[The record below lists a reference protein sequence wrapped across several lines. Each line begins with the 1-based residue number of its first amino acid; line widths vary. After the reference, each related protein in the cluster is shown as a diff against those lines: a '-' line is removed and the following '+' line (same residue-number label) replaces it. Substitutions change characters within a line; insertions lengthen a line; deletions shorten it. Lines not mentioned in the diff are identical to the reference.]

1 MAKGAATTTGGAAKK
16 APAKKTTTAKRPR
29 KKAGSKASKSKAV
42 AITAH
47 AIPSAAVVSSSSSA
61 AVVPDR
67 GPLPTLILDSGGWT
81 VKHGT
86 VLPSASTVAAAPGN
100 NGTPSIAPTFEKQS
114 PRLSPNATAKPHHQ
128 LTILCADQ
136 ISQISNQ
143 GQLSFTRPLERGYPT
158 DLTAQ
163 LRVWKRICDLEGI
176 LAQPL
181 NAEDVADLSAVWAA
195 TTMGGGKK
203 RGGGSSRAAT
213 PAMGGNA
220 VEVPAPTLSSM
231 NCQVLLLTQPFTPR
245 SISDRVDEV
254 LFRDLGFVRVGKILG
269 QCAASARYVD
279 PEGRKELRLVKGGG
293 SSAGEEAQVFPIDDE
308 TECCLVVDSGFSLT
322 HVVPT
327 YQCQAV
333 SKAIRRLNIGGRTI
347 TNLLK
352 EWVSY
357 RQWNMMDETALV
369 NEAKEALCYVL
380 PSSRQYDAE
389 MAEARKMKVGYRD
402 YDREFVLPD
411 FAETFTG
418 SVRLASGLRKRL
430 DQKEREKERRERKE
444 LKKRQKQ
451 KGKEETERK
460 EKADGKK
467 SKGDENAKHSKKNK
481 GGKRKL
487 NSKDSNKEDDGDTN
501 GNAEENDDE
510 VDSDEETD
518 EQRLKRI
525 QRMKEEERRRRELEE
540 ESRQALALS
549 VERFAAPEI
558 LFRPDD
564 VGLDQGGIAE
574 TIVQSVEAC
583 PDYLRAAMYQNVLI
597 TGGNARIPGFVQR
610 LENELRS
617 LAPSQYMVRV
627 YVPQDPVAFA
637 WKGAARIVLQSV
649 PTYKDTFQG
658 AQKMSQ
664 QVSILAGRTGSNPP
678 AKDNLDAFR
687 KCFVDRI
694 QWEAGAS
701 SDNGTEDDMIVM

>member
-1 MAKGAATTTGGAAKK
+1 MAKGAATAAAKK
-16 APAKKTTTAKRPR
+16 APAKKATTAKGRPR
-29 KKAGSKASKSKAV
+29 KKAGSAAAKSKA
-42 AITAH
+42 TAP
-47 AIPSAAVVSSSSSA
+47 AVPAAAAAVSASSSTA
-61 AVVPDR
+61 VPDR

-86 VLPSASTVAAAPGN
+86 VLPSSASAPASAATTAAA
-100 NGTPSIAPTFEKQS
+100 AA

-136 ISQISNQ
+136 ISQIANQ
-143 GQLSFTRPLERGYPT
+143 GQLIYSRPLERGYIT

-163 LRVWKRICDLEGI
+163 LRVWRRVCELEGV
-176 LAQPL
+176 LVQPVAL
-181 NAEDVADLSAVWAA
+181 TAEDAAELSGVWAA
-195 TTMGGGKK
+195 TTMAAGSKK
-203 RGGGSSRAAT
+203 RGAGSSRAAT
-213 PAMGGNA
+213 PANA
-220 VEVPAPTLSSM
+220 ELPVPTLPSTH
-231 NCQVLLLTQPFTPR
+231 CQVVLLTQPFTPK
-245 SISDRVDEV
+245 SISERVDEV
-254 LFRDLGFVRVGKILG
+254 WFRDLGFVRVGKILG
-269 QCAASARYVD
+269 QCAAAARYAD
-279 PEGRKELRLVKGGG
+279 PEERKELRLVHND
-293 SSAGEEAQVFPIDDE
+293 VPPDDDG

-333 SKAIRRLNIGGRTI
+333 SRAIRRLNIGGRTI

-369 NEAKEALCYVL
+369 NEAKEVLCYVL
-380 PSSRQYDAE
+380 PSSSKYDAE
-389 MAEARKMKVGYRD
+389 MAEARKTKVGYRE

-411 FAETFTG
+411 FAETFAG

-430 DQKEREKERRERKE
+430 DQKERERERRERKE
-444 LKKRQKQ
+444 LKKRQRQKEKEAKEKEEAER
-451 KGKEETERK
+451 KGKEDGET
-460 EKADGKK
+460 
-467 SKGDENAKHSKKNK
+467 SKGNENANKRGMKKK

-487 NSKDSNKEDDGDTN
+487 DSKNTNKEDSADDN
-501 GNAEENDDE
+501 DSNAEEVDDDDE

-597 TGGNARIPGFVQR
+597 TGGNARIPGFAQR
-610 LENELRS
+610 LESELRS
-617 LAPSQYMVRV
+617 LAPSQYAVRV
-627 YVPQDPVAFA
+627 CVPQDPVTYA
-637 WKGAARIVLQSV
+637 WKGA
-649 PTYKDTFQG
+649 
-658 AQKMSQ
+658 QKVSQ
-664 QVSILAGRTGSNPP
+664 QVSMSSASNGRNSSETGNI
-678 AKDNLDAFR
+678 DAFR
-687 KCFVDRI
+687 KCFVDRT

-701 SDNGTEDDMIVM
+701 GDNCTEDDMIVM

>member
-1 MAKGAATTTGGAAKK
+1 MW
-16 APAKKTTTAKRPR
+16 R
-29 KKAGSKASKSKAV
+29 
-42 AITAH
+42 
-47 AIPSAAVVSSSSSA
+47 
-61 AVVPDR
+61 
-67 GPLPTLILDSGGWT
+67 
-81 VKHGT
+81 
-86 VLPSASTVAAAPGN
+86 
-100 NGTPSIAPTFEKQS
+100 
-114 PRLSPNATAKPHHQ
+114 
-128 LTILCADQ
+128 
-136 ISQISNQ
+136 
-143 GQLSFTRPLERGYPT
+143 
-158 DLTAQ
+158 
-163 LRVWKRICDLEGI
+163 RICDLEGI
-176 LAQPL
+176 RAQPL
-181 NAEDVADLSAVWAA
+181 HADDVADLSAVWAA
-195 TTMGGGKK
+195 TTLGSGGGKK
-203 RGGGSSRAAT
+203 RGAGGGSSRAAT
-213 PAMGGNA
+213 PAMGGA
-220 VEVPAPTLSSM
+220 AGGGEVPVPTLSSM
-231 NCQVLLLTQPFTPR
+231 GCQVLLLTQPFTPR

-254 LFRDLGFVRVGKILG
+254 WFRDLGFVRVGKILG

-279 PEGRKELRLVKGGG
+279 PEGRGELRLVNGGVIRE
-293 SSAGEEAQVFPIDDE
+293 GEGAEAQISHPDDDE

-333 SKAIRRLNIGGRTI
+333 SRAIRRLNIGGRAI

-352 EWVSY
+352 EWVLY

-380 PSSRQYDAE
+380 PSSGQYDAE
-389 MAEARKMKVGYRD
+389 MAEARKTKAGYRE

-451 KGKEETERK
+451 KEREKEEAERK
-460 EKADGKK
+460 EKADEGE
-467 SKGDENAKHSKKNK
+467 SKDDENAKRGKKK
-481 GGKRKL
+481 KKDGKRKMGTE
-487 NSKDSNKEDDGDTN
+487 NANKEEDADDDDNAVGDN
-501 GNAEENDDE
+501 DNNDDE

-597 TGGNARIPGFVQR
+597 TGGNARIPGFTQR
-610 LENELRS
+610 LESELRS
-617 LAPSQYMVRV
+617 LAPSQYAVRV
-627 YVPQDPVAFA
+627 CVPQDPVTYA
-637 WKGAARIVLQSV
+637 WKGA
-649 PTYKDTFQG
+649 
-658 AQKMSQ
+658 QKISQ
-664 QVSILAGRTGSNPP
+664 QVSISAVSAGPNPSKNETI
-678 AKDNLDAFR
+678 AAFR

-694 QWEAGAS
+694 QWEAGATGN
-701 SDNGTEDDMIVM
+701 NGTEDDMIVM